1 MFRKYKKC
9 VSAATIALLLATGSA
24 GPASAATVGVDVGNS
39 RAEVFIQNRQV
50 EASDESAPV
59 NENRDAG
66 DAPIVQPVASMKGQ
80 TCIAS
85 GGLEVP
91 CETDD
96 GLWFYAPESCYAST
110 PSMAPYAPRKNYTTF
125 ECKSVG
131 KTQLTLE
138 KYASPKVVRIPTSEA
153 EARASAAKKG
163 AQLAED
169 ALADYDFEK
178 LTVRTQPSDA
188 TVRSD
193 AFVFTQGYV
202 WAWVP
207 PSKARASSKRNPL
220 VSEATD
226 GGSHVQLKISFLAM
240 NVYFDGQKTGTQGF
254 IQCDDAG
261 QIYGGEPRGGSNCS
275 WKAKK
280 QDMYQVRSSILYRV
294 EWVAGDE
301 SGVLIHEEPMDGTQL
316 IRVQNGYAVNVK

>member
-1 MFRKYKKC
+1 MKNNVLRT
-9 VSAATIALLLATGSA
+9 VSAVALTALLAA
-24 GPASAATVGVDVGNS
+24 GFTVPSASADESSVKVGHS
-39 RAEVFIQNRQV
+39 KAEVRQTKRPH
-50 EASDESAPV
+50 ESNSSTST

-66 DAPIVQPVASMKGQ
+66 DGPIVQPVASMKGQ
-80 TCIAS
+80 TCLAA
-85 GGLEVP
+85 GGVEVP

-96 GLWFYAPESCYAST
+96 AWFYAPGSCYASKKIDFG
-110 PSMAPYAPRKNYTTF
+110 AVAKNYTRF
-125 ECKSVG
+125 ECAPAGDQPSLKG
-131 KTQLTLE
+131 A
-138 KYASPKVVRIPTSEA
+138 ASNNYITVPTSEA
-153 EARASAAKKG
+153 EARATAAKKG

-207 PSKARASSKRNPL
+207 PSKARSSSKRNPL
-220 VSEATD
+220 ISEATD
-226 GGSHVQLKISFLAM
+226 GSSHVQLKISFLAM

-280 QDMYQVRSSILYRV
+280 QDVYQVRSSILYRV
-294 EWVAGDE
+294 EWTAGDE

-316 IRVQNGYAVNVK
+316 IRVQDGYAVNVK

>member
-1 MFRKYKKC
+1 MKNNVLRT
-9 VSAATIALLLATGSA
+9 VSAIALTALLATGFTVPS
-24 GPASAATVGVDVGNS
+24 ASADESSVKVGHS
-39 RAEVFIQNRQV
+39 KAEVRQTKRPR
-50 EASDESAPV
+50 ESNSSTST
-59 NENRDAG
+59 NENRDAS
-66 DAPIVQPVASMKGQ
+66 DAPIIQPVASMKDQ
-80 TCIAS
+80 TCIAA
-85 GGLEVP
+85 GGVQVP
-91 CETDD
+91 CETDNA
-96 GLWFYAPESCYAST
+96 WFYAPESCYASKKID
-110 PSMAPYAPRKNYTTF
+110 SGAVAKNYTRF
-125 ECKSVG
+125 ECAPAGDQPSLKGAAGNNYITV
-131 KTQLTLE
+131 
-138 KYASPKVVRIPTSEA
+138 PTSEA

-169 ALADYDFEK
+169 ALADYDFER

-188 TVRSD
+188 NLRSD

-261 QIYGGEPRGGSNCS
+261 QIYAGEPRGGSNCS

-280 QDMYQVRSSILYRV
+280 QDVYQVRSSILYRV

-301 SGVLIHEEPMDGTQL
+301 SGVLIHEEPMDGAQM

>member
-1 MFRKYKKC
+1 MKNNVLRT
-9 VSAATIALLLATGSA
+9 VSAVALTALLAA
-24 GPASAATVGVDVGNS
+24 GFTVPSASADESSVKVGHS
-39 RAEVFIQNRQV
+39 KAEVRQTKRPH
-50 EASDESAPV
+50 ESNSSTST

-66 DAPIVQPVASMKGQ
+66 DGPIVQPVASMKGQ
-80 TCIAS
+80 TCIAA
-85 GGLEVP
+85 GGVEVP

-96 GLWFYAPESCYAST
+96 AWFYAPGSCYASKKIDFG
-110 PSMAPYAPRKNYTTF
+110 AVAKNYTRF
-125 ECKSVG
+125 ECAPAGDQPSLKG
-131 KTQLTLE
+131 A
-138 KYASPKVVRIPTSEA
+138 ASNNYITVPTSEA
-153 EARASAAKKG
+153 EARATAAKKG

-188 TVRSD
+188 NLRSD

-301 SGVLIHEEPMDGTQL
+301 SGVLIHEEPMAGTQL
-316 IRVQNGYAVNVK
+316 IRVQDGYAVNVK

>member
-1 MFRKYKKC
+1 MKFMRRS
-9 VSAATIALLLATGSA
+9 VASLATCALLLTGLPVSPSLA
-24 GPASAATVGVDVGNS
+24 DSSGPDVSGSRISLRDSYRQDPVGS
-39 RAEVFIQNRQV
+39 
-50 EASDESAPV
+50 SST

-66 DAPIVQPVASMKGQ
+66 DAPVVQPVASMKGQ
-80 TCIAS
+80 TCIAA
-85 GGLEVP
+85 GGVEVP
-91 CETDD
+91 CETET
-96 GLWFYAPESCYAST
+96 GWFYAPKSCYAT
-110 PSMAPYAPRKNYTTF
+110 KKLDRPVAKYHTAF
-125 ECKSVG
+125 ECHGAGLNLEAVKSM
-131 KTQLTLE
+131 LE
-138 KYASPKVVRIPTSEA
+138 PMTITVPTSEA
-153 EARASAAKKG
+153 EARATAAKKG

-220 VSEATD
+220 ISEATD
-226 GGSHVQLKISFLAM
+226 GSSHVQLKISFLAM
-240 NVYFDGQKTGTQGF
+240 NVHFDGQKTGTQGF

-261 QIYGGEPRGGSNCS
+261 QIYAGEPRGGSNCS

-280 QDMYQVRSSILYRV
+280 QDMYKVTSSILYRV
-294 EWVAGDE
+294 EWTAGDE

>member
-1 MFRKYKKC
+1 MKNNVLRT
-9 VSAATIALLLATGSA
+9 VSAVALAALLAA
-24 GPASAATVGVDVGNS
+24 GFTAPSASADESSVKVGNS
-39 RAEVFIQNRQV
+39 KAEVRQTLRPRD
-50 EASDESAPV
+50 SNSSTST
-59 NENRDAG
+59 NENRDASNS
-66 DAPIVQPVASMKGQ
+66 PVVQPVASMKDQ
-80 TCIAS
+80 TCIAA
-85 GGLEVP
+85 GGVEVP
-91 CETDD
+91 CETDNA
-96 GLWFYAPESCYAST
+96 WFYAKDSCYASKKLDGPVAANHT
-110 PSMAPYAPRKNYTTF
+110 SF
-125 ECKSVG
+125 ECTPVG
-131 KTQLTLE
+131 DQPSLKKLG
-138 KYASPKVVRIPTSEA
+138 ANNRINVPTSEA
-153 EARASAAKKG
+153 EAKATATKSG

-188 TVRSD
+188 NLRSD

-207 PSKARASSKRNPL
+207 PSKARASSKRNPIVL
-220 VSEATD
+220 ESTD
-226 GGSHVQLKISFLAM
+226 GDAHVQLKISFMAM

-261 QIYGGEPRGGSNCS
+261 QIYAGEPRGGSNCS

-280 QDMYQVRSSILYRV
+280 QDVYQVRSSILYRV
-294 EWVAGDE
+294 EWTTGDE

>member
-1 MFRKYKKC
+1 MKNNVLRT
-9 VSAATIALLLATGSA
+9 VSAVALTALLAA
-24 GPASAATVGVDVGNS
+24 GFTVPSASADESSVKVGHS
-39 RAEVFIQNRQV
+39 KAEVRQTKRPH
-50 EASDESAPV
+50 ESNSSTST

-66 DAPIVQPVASMKGQ
+66 DGPIVQPVASMKGQ
-80 TCIAS
+80 TCIAA
-85 GGLEVP
+85 GGVEVP

-96 GLWFYAPESCYAST
+96 AWFYAPGSCYASKKIDFG
-110 PSMAPYAPRKNYTTF
+110 AVAKNYTRF
-125 ECKSVG
+125 ECAPAGDQPSLKG
-131 KTQLTLE
+131 A
-138 KYASPKVVRIPTSEA
+138 ASNNYITVPTSEA
-153 EARASAAKKG
+153 EARATAAKKG

-188 TVRSD
+188 NLRSD

-207 PSKARASSKRNPL
+207 PSKARSSSKRNPL

-280 QDMYQVRSSILYRV
+280 QDVYKVTSSILYRV
-294 EWVAGDE
+294 EWTAGDE

>member
-1 MFRKYKKC
+1 MSRKFKTQIGALAS
-9 VSAATIALLLATGSA
+9 VALLVGGFA
-24 GPASAATVGVDVGNS
+24 GPASADNVSVDVSNS
-39 RAEVFIQNRQV
+39 RAQV
-50 EASDESAPV
+50 MMNKKQQKSSDSSAPV

-66 DAPIVQPVASMKGQ
+66 DSPVVQPVASMKGQ

-96 GLWFYAPESCYAST
+96 AWFYAPKSCYAT
-110 PSMAPYAPRKNYTTF
+110 KKLDRPVAKYHTAF
-125 ECKSVG
+125 ECKKVG
-131 KTQLTLE
+131 NNLLLGD
-138 KYASPKVVRIPTSEA
+138 VVVPTTITVPTSEA
-153 EARASAAKKG
+153 EARATAMKKG
-163 AQLAED
+163 AQLAEE

-188 TVRSD
+188 NLRSD

-207 PSKARASSKRNPL
+207 PSKARSSSKRNPL
-220 VSEATD
+220 VSESTD
-226 GGSHVQLKISFLAM
+226 GSSHVQLKISFMAM

-261 QIYGGEPRGGSNCS
+261 QVYAGEPRGGSNCS

-280 QDMYQVRSSILYRV
+280 QDMYKVTSSILYRV
-294 EWVAGDE
+294 EWTAGDE
-301 SGVLIHEEPMDGTQL
+301 SGVLIHEEPMDGSQL
-316 IRVQNGYAVNVK
+316 IRVQDGYAVNVK

>member
-1 MFRKYKKC
+1 MKNNVLRT
-9 VSAATIALLLATGSA
+9 VSAIALTALLATGFTVPS
-24 GPASAATVGVDVGNS
+24 ASADESSVKVGHS
-39 RAEVFIQNRQV
+39 KAEVRQTKRPR
-50 EASDESAPV
+50 ESNSSTST
-59 NENRDAG
+59 NENRDAS
-66 DAPIVQPVASMKGQ
+66 DAPIIQPVASMKNQ
-80 TCIAS
+80 TCIAA
-85 GGLEVP
+85 GGVQVP
-91 CETDD
+91 CETDNA
-96 GLWFYAPESCYAST
+96 WFYAPESCYASKKID
-110 PSMAPYAPRKNYTTF
+110 SGAVAKNYTRF
-125 ECKSVG
+125 ECAPAGDQPSLKGAAGNNYITV
-131 KTQLTLE
+131 
-138 KYASPKVVRIPTSEA
+138 PTSEA
-153 EARASAAKKG
+153 EARATAAKKG

-188 TVRSD
+188 NLRSD

-207 PSKARASSKRNPL
+207 PSKARASSKKNPL
-220 VSEATD
+220 ISEATD

-261 QIYGGEPRGGSNCS
+261 QIYAGEPRGGSNCS

-280 QDMYQVRSSILYRV
+280 QDVYQVRSSILYRV

>member
-1 MFRKYKKC
+1 MKNNVLRT
-9 VSAATIALLLATGSA
+9 VSAIALTALLATGFTVPS
-24 GPASAATVGVDVGNS
+24 ASADESSVKVGHS
-39 RAEVFIQNRQV
+39 KAEVRQTKRPR
-50 EASDESAPV
+50 ESNSSTST
-59 NENRDAG
+59 NENRDAS
-66 DAPIVQPVASMKGQ
+66 DAPIIQPVASMKGQ
-80 TCIAS
+80 TCIAA
-85 GGLEVP
+85 GGVEVP

-96 GLWFYAPESCYAST
+96 AWFYAPKSCYASKKID
-110 PSMAPYAPRKNYTTF
+110 SGAVAKNYTRF
-125 ECKSVG
+125 ECAPAGDQPSLKG
-131 KTQLTLE
+131 A
-138 KYASPKVVRIPTSEA
+138 ASNNYITVPTSEA
-153 EARASAAKKG
+153 EARATAAKKG

-178 LTVRTQPSDA
+178 LTVRTQPTDA
-188 TVRSD
+188 NLRSD

-207 PSKARASSKRNPL
+207 PSKARSSSKRNPL
-220 VSEATD
+220 ISEATD
-226 GGSHVQLKISFLAM
+226 GSSHVQLKISFLAM

-280 QDMYQVRSSILYRV
+280 QDVYQVRSSILYRV

>member
-1 MFRKYKKC
+1 MKNNSLRMG
-9 VSAATIALLLATGSA
+9 AAVLSFLLAA
-24 GPASAATVGVDVGNS
+24 GPVAFANAVETSVDVSNS
-39 RAEVFIQNRQV
+39 RASVRATQYKSSS
-50 EASDESAPV
+50 EAAVAV

-66 DAPIVQPVASMKGQ
+66 DAPVVQPVASMKGQ
-80 TCIAS
+80 TCIAA
-85 GGLEVP
+85 GGVEVP

-96 GLWFYAPESCYAST
+96 AWFYAPGSCYASKKIDSAVT
-110 PSMAPYAPRKNYTTF
+110 PRNYTTF
-125 ECKSVG
+125 ECTLAGNHPSLAKVSPRKISV
-131 KTQLTLE
+131 
-138 KYASPKVVRIPTSEA
+138 PTSEA
-153 EARASAAKKG
+153 EARATAAKKG

-188 TVRSD
+188 SLRSD

-261 QIYGGEPRGGSNCS
+261 QIYAGEPRGGSNCS

-280 QDMYQVRSSILYRV
+280 QDVYKVTSSILYRV
-294 EWVAGDE
+294 EWTAGDE
-301 SGVLIHEEPMDGTQL
+301 SGVLIHEEPMDGSQL
-316 IRVQNGYAVNVK
+316 IRVQDGYAVNVK

>member
-1 MFRKYKKC
+1 MKNNVLRT
-9 VSAATIALLLATGSA
+9 VSAVALTALLAA
-24 GPASAATVGVDVGNS
+24 GFTVPSASADESSVKVGHS
-39 RAEVFIQNRQV
+39 KAEVRQTKRPH
-50 EASDESAPV
+50 ESNSSTST

-66 DAPIVQPVASMKGQ
+66 DGPIVQPVASMKGQ
-80 TCIAS
+80 TCIAA
-85 GGLEVP
+85 GGVEVP

-96 GLWFYAPESCYAST
+96 AWFYAPDSCYASKKIDFG
-110 PSMAPYAPRKNYTTF
+110 AVAKNYTRF
-125 ECKSVG
+125 ECAPAGDQPSLKG
-131 KTQLTLE
+131 A
-138 KYASPKVVRIPTSEA
+138 ASNNYITVPTSEA
-153 EARASAAKKG
+153 EARATAAKKG

-178 LTVRTQPSDA
+178 LTVRTQPTDA
-188 TVRSD
+188 NLRSD

-254 IQCDDAG
+254 IQCDDPG
-261 QIYGGEPRGGSNCS
+261 QVYGGEPRGGSNCS

-280 QDMYQVRSSILYRV
+280 QDMYKVTSSILYRV

-301 SGVLIHEEPMDGTQL
+301 SGVLIHEVPMDGAQM
-316 IRVQNGYAVNVK
+316 IRVQDGYAVNVK

>member
-1 MFRKYKKC
+1 MKMKHLKHVF
-9 VSAATIALLLATGSA
+9 SAALVAMLTASSLAA
-24 GPASAATVGVDVGNS
+24 PAVADSTSVDVSNS
-39 RAEVFIQNRQV
+39 HAVARHSKHKSSN
-50 EASDESAPV
+50 DSAPV
-59 NENRDAG
+59 NENRDASNS
-66 DAPIVQPVASMKGQ
+66 PVVQPVASMKDQ
-80 TCIAS
+80 TCIAA
-85 GGLEVP
+85 GGVEVP
-91 CETDD
+91 CETDNA
-96 GLWFYAPESCYAST
+96 WFYAKDSCYASKKLDGPVAANHT
-110 PSMAPYAPRKNYTTF
+110 AF
-125 ECKSVG
+125 ECAPVG
-131 KTQLTLE
+131 NQPSLKTLGTNNR
-138 KYASPKVVRIPTSEA
+138 VTVPTSEA
-153 EARASAAKKG
+153 EAKATATKSG

-207 PSKARASSKRNPL
+207 PSKARASSKRNPI
-220 VSEATD
+220 VVESTD
-226 GGSHVQLKISFLAM
+226 GDAHVQLKLSFMAM
-240 NVYFDGQKTGTQGF
+240 NVHFDGQKTGTQGF

-280 QDMYQVRSSILYRV
+280 QDVYQVRSSILYRV
-294 EWVAGDE
+294 EWTTGDE
-301 SGVLIHEEPMDGTQL
+301 SGVLIHEVPMDGTQM

>member
-1 MFRKYKKC
+1 MKNNVLRT
-9 VSAATIALLLATGSA
+9 VSAVALTALLAA
-24 GPASAATVGVDVGNS
+24 GFTVPSASADESSVKVGHS
-39 RAEVFIQNRQV
+39 KAEVRQTKRPH
-50 EASDESAPV
+50 ESNSSTST

-66 DAPIVQPVASMKGQ
+66 DGPIVQPVASMKGQ
-80 TCIAS
+80 TCIAA
-85 GGLEVP
+85 GGVEVP

-96 GLWFYAPESCYAST
+96 AWFYAPGSCYASKKIDFG
-110 PSMAPYAPRKNYTTF
+110 AVAKNYTRF
-125 ECKSVG
+125 ECAPAGDQPSLKG
-131 KTQLTLE
+131 A
-138 KYASPKVVRIPTSEA
+138 ASNNYITVPTSEA
-153 EARASAAKKG
+153 EARATAAKKG

-169 ALADYDFEK
+169 ALADYDFER

-220 VSEATD
+220 ISEATD

-261 QIYGGEPRGGSNCS
+261 QIYAGEPRGGSNCS

-280 QDMYQVRSSILYRV
+280 QDVYQVRSSILYRV

>member
-1 MFRKYKKC
+1 MKNNSLRMG
-9 VSAATIALLLATGSA
+9 AAVLSFLLAA
-24 GPASAATVGVDVGNS
+24 GPVVFANAVETSVDVSNS
-39 RAEVFIQNRQV
+39 RASVRATQYKSSSEDAV
-50 EASDESAPV
+50 AV

-66 DAPIVQPVASMKGQ
+66 DAPVVQPVASMKGQ
-80 TCIAS
+80 TCIAA
-85 GGLEVP
+85 GGVEVP

-96 GLWFYAPESCYAST
+96 AWFYAPGSCYASKKIDSAVT
-110 PSMAPYAPRKNYTTF
+110 ARNYTTF
-125 ECKSVG
+125 ECTLAGNHPSLAKVSPRKISV
-131 KTQLTLE
+131 
-138 KYASPKVVRIPTSEA
+138 PTSEA
-153 EARASAAKKG
+153 EARATAAKKG

-188 TVRSD
+188 NLRSD

-220 VSEATD
+220 ISEATD
-226 GGSHVQLKISFLAM
+226 GSSHVQLKISFLAM

-280 QDMYQVRSSILYRV
+280 QDVYQVRSSILYRV

-316 IRVQNGYAVNVK
+316 IRVQDGYAVNVK

>member
-1 MFRKYKKC
+1 MKNNVLRT
-9 VSAATIALLLATGSA
+9 VSAVALTALLAA
-24 GPASAATVGVDVGNS
+24 GFTVPSASADESSVKVGHS
-39 RAEVFIQNRQV
+39 KAEVRQTKRPH
-50 EASDESAPV
+50 ESNNSTST

-66 DAPIVQPVASMKGQ
+66 DGPIVQPVASMKGQ
-80 TCIAS
+80 TCIAA
-85 GGLEVP
+85 GGVEVP

-96 GLWFYAPESCYAST
+96 AWFYAPGSCYASKKIDFG
-110 PSMAPYAPRKNYTTF
+110 AVAKNYTRF
-125 ECKSVG
+125 ECAPAGDQPSLKG
-131 KTQLTLE
+131 A
-138 KYASPKVVRIPTSEA
+138 ASNNYITVPTSEA
-153 EARASAAKKG
+153 EARATAAKKG

-207 PSKARASSKRNPL
+207 PSKARSSSKRNPL
-220 VSEATD
+220 ISEATD
-226 GGSHVQLKISFLAM
+226 GSSHVQLKISFLAM

-280 QDMYQVRSSILYRV
+280 QDVYQVRSSILYRV

-316 IRVQNGYAVNVK
+316 IRVQDGYAVNVK

>member
-1 MFRKYKKC
+1 MKYRKNFC
-9 VSAATIALLLATGSA
+9 STVMVAMLVASGMAA
-24 GPASAATVGVDVGNS
+24 PASADVNVNISNS
-39 RAEVFIQNRQV
+39 RVAVQQNKFQDS
-50 EASDESAPV
+50 SDSSVAV

-66 DAPIVQPVASMKGQ
+66 DAPVVQPVASMKGQ
-80 TCIAS
+80 TCIAA
-85 GGLEVP
+85 GGVEVP

-96 GLWFYAPESCYAST
+96 AWFYAPKSCYASKKID
-110 PSMAPYAPRKNYTTF
+110 SGAVAKNYTRF
-125 ECKSVG
+125 ECAPAGDQPSLKG
-131 KTQLTLE
+131 A
-138 KYASPKVVRIPTSEA
+138 ASNNYITVPTSEA
-153 EARASAAKKG
+153 EARATAAKKG

-178 LTVRTQPSDA
+178 LTVRTQPTDA
-188 TVRSD
+188 NLRSD

-207 PSKARASSKRNPL
+207 PSKARSSSKKNPL
-220 VSEATD
+220 VSESTD
-226 GGSHVQLKISFLAM
+226 GSSHVQLKISFLAM
-240 NVYFDGQKTGTQGF
+240 NVHFDGQKTGTQGF

-280 QDMYQVRSSILYRV
+280 QDMYKVTSSILYRV
-294 EWVAGDE
+294 EWTAGDE

-316 IRVQNGYAVNVK
+316 IRVQDGYAVNVK

>member
-1 MFRKYKKC
+1 MKNNVLRT
-9 VSAATIALLLATGSA
+9 VSAIALTALLATGFTVPS
-24 GPASAATVGVDVGNS
+24 ASADESSVKVGHS
-39 RAEVFIQNRQV
+39 KAEVRQTKRPR
-50 EASDESAPV
+50 ESNSSTST
-59 NENRDAG
+59 NENRDAS
-66 DAPIVQPVASMKGQ
+66 DAPIIQPVASMKGQ
-80 TCIAS
+80 TCIAA
-85 GGLEVP
+85 GGVEVP
-91 CETDD
+91 CEKDD
-96 GLWFYAPESCYAST
+96 AWFYAPESCYASKKID
-110 PSMAPYAPRKNYTTF
+110 SAVIAKNYTRF
-125 ECKSVG
+125 ECTPTGDQPSLKG
-131 KTQLTLE
+131 A
-138 KYASPKVVRIPTSEA
+138 ASNNYITVPTSEA
-153 EARASAAKKG
+153 EARATAAKKG

-188 TVRSD
+188 NLRSD

-280 QDMYQVRSSILYRV
+280 QDVYQVRSSILYRV